1 MLCQVALKAEPAEI
15 GIVID
20 DVVSNEL
27 MITRRGGI
35 ADQELSSLVSLHRH
49 SVDLVVIDDDEQVAE
64 RFAFLKDQLIA
75 VCRVVTVLLQP
86 CDVHSLAC
94 SIVRAPKHVKIAE
107 IARVQILVTA
117 ETDSNDLSVS
127 VDCLNEV
134 GIAHKHI
141 ILITTPGRLRVS
153 LSQRD

>member
-64 RFAFLKDQLIA
+64 RFTFLKDQLIA
-75 VCRVVTVLLQP
+75 IR
-86 CDVHSLAC
+86 
-94 SIVRAPKHVKIAE
+94 
-107 IARVQILVTA
+107 
-117 ETDSNDLSVS
+117 
-127 VDCLNEV
+127 
-134 GIAHKHI
+134 
-141 ILITTPGRLRVS
+141 
-153 LSQRD
+153 

>member
-94 SIVRAPKHVKIAE
+94 CIVGAPKHVQIAE

>member
-64 RFAFLKDQLIA
+64 RFTFLKNQLVAI
-75 VCRVVTVLLQP
+75 R
-86 CDVHSLAC
+86 
-94 SIVRAPKHVKIAE
+94 
-107 IARVQILVTA
+107 
-117 ETDSNDLSVS
+117 
-127 VDCLNEV
+127 
-134 GIAHKHI
+134 
-141 ILITTPGRLRVS
+141 
-153 LSQRD
+153 

>member
-64 RFAFLKDQLIA
+64 RFAFL
-75 VCRVVTVLLQP
+75 
-86 CDVHSLAC
+86 
-94 SIVRAPKHVKIAE
+94 
-107 IARVQILVTA
+107 
-117 ETDSNDLSVS
+117 
-127 VDCLNEV
+127 
-134 GIAHKHI
+134 
-141 ILITTPGRLRVS
+141 
-153 LSQRD
+153 